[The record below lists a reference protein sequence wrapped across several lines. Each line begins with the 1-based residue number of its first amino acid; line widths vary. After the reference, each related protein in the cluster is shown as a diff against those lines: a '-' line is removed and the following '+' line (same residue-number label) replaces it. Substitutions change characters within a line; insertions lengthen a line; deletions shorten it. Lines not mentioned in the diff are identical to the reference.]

1 MITALI
7 PGRGGSKR
15 VPLKNARAVGG
26 KALIDWSINLALASS
41 LIGKAIVSTDSNE
54 IVANSDYLSPFL
66 ENFNASEVGSLIEIA
81 PRLVIHRRSPE
92 SSNDTSKTFS
102 IVQEL
107 LRGSEAISEEL
118 LLLQPTAPFRSV
130 EEIIEIVALKEKAN
144 ADSVFSVRKVESPHP
159 NKCFQLDDQSH
170 ISVSGNILANLQT
183 PEQQM
188 PTFYAPDGAF
198 YLVSREFLRKEK
210 VFVNHDS
217 ICFIRS
223 GPKTINIDTE
233 LDLSFA
239 QYLSDTDSSFLRWH
253 WNQS

>member
-7 PGRGGSKR
+7 PARGGSKR
-15 VPLKNARAVGG
+15 VPLKNVREVGG
-26 KALIDWSINLALASS
+26 KSLIDWSINLALDSR
-41 LIGKAIVSTDSNE
+41 LIGKTIVSTDSNE
-54 IVANSDYLSPFL
+54 IVANSEYLSPFL
-66 ENFNASEVGSLIEIA
+66 ENFQTSKVGSLVEIF
-81 PRLVIHRRSPE
+81 PSLVIHKRSPE
-92 SSNDTSKTFS
+92 SANDTSKTFS

-107 LRGSEAISEEL
+107 FQNPESISEEL
-118 LLLQPTAPFRSV
+118 LLLQPTSPFRSP
-130 EEIIEIVALKEKAN
+130 EEIIEIVALKKKTN
-144 ADSVFSVRKVESPHP
+144 AESVFSVKKVESPHP
-159 NKCFQLDDQSH
+159 SKCFQIDDQSH
-170 ISVSGNILANLQT
+170 ISISGKILANLQT

-198 YLVSREFLRKEK
+198 YLASRELLRKEK

-239 QYLSDTDSSFLRWH
+239 QFLSDTNSSFLRWYGD
-253 WNQS
+253 QS